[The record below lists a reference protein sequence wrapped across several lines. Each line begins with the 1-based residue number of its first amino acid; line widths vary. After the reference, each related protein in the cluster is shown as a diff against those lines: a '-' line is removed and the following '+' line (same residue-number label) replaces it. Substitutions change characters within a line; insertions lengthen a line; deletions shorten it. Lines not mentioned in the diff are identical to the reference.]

1 MIKIR
6 RLLLLRE
13 WWSSVLLL
21 QQWWCGRVVCAEQ
34 RRRAT
39 SSSDGSQLTAGY
51 THTRHT
57 VYLIAHF
64 PTQLGNS
71 RRRRTGFF
79 IFFSIIH
86 ATSFTHPLLFFC
98 SFYPGIFLNNIKSH
112 FFFSLNKWRAI
123 SLFRERKTKMTNLE
137 IHHQVQHTWPTPVSR
152 LLNNFLFFVLFFKFC
167 SSQLTHPLYFSDF
180 VE

>member
-112 FFFSLNKWRAI
+112 FFSLWTNDERFHFFGREKQKWQIWKFITRY
-123 SLFRERKTKMTNLE
+123 S
-137 IHHQVQHTWPTPVSR
+137 TPD
-152 LLNNFLFFVLFFKFC
+152 LLLSADC
-167 SSQLTHPLYFSDF
+167 
-180 VE
+180 